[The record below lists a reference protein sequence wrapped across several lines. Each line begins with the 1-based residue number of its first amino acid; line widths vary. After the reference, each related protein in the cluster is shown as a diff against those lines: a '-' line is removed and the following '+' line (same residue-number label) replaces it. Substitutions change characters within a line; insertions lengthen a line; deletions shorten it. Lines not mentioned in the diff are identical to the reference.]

1 MKADQQRWT
10 ETKEKVEKMYTPPE
24 DIVDL
29 NIGGT
34 HHITTSRST
43 LCSVKDSSLA
53 AMFSGRHKLTI
64 HNGRIFID
72 RDGEAFCL
80 MLSFLRTG
88 KVPMF
93 ASQVQE
99 HAFYDELDYWMV
111 PTQPEIGSTSYGPN
125 MITSTISAPV
135 DVGSLNNVT

>member
-10 ETKEKVEKMYTPPE
+10 ETKDKVEKMYTPPE

-64 HNGRIFID
+64 HNGRVFID

-111 PTQPEIGSTSYGPN
+111 PT
-125 MITSTISAPV
+125 
-135 DVGSLNNVT
+135 